1 MMQIFA
7 KKKNTATGSVELKE
21 TSDLN
26 EHILNIITPSGIDYD
41 STHANI
47 GENVGKIYCISR
59 YPAENIKYGLSLI
72 HISEPTR
79 RTPISYAVFCLK
91 KKKKKN

>member
-47 GENVGKIYCISR
+47 GEAACIEQGDNDADAKA
-59 YPAENIKYGLSLI
+59 P
-72 HISEPTR
+72 
-79 RTPISYAVFCLK
+79 
-91 KKKKKN
+91 